1 MEVKVN
7 NSEQNINL
15 TLAQGENPINI
26 QLKPSEPQDISV
38 SLKPKSSP
46 LEFAIATPIVRPIH
60 FGLAPNVIKEIISG
74 GSHLYDL
81 YDVQADGN
89 SVFGALADAV
99 LTYDTDGR
107 WKAVLPSELTITKNG
122 DPVGTYKLRGKN
134 QTIDITVPT
143 LISQLSNDKG
153 YITEEEL
160 EKALSSVKGFQF
172 YVVDV
177 LPTPSEDTLGGIY
190 LVRKLS
196 SQSGNYYE
204 EYITITR
211 GGSYVWE
218 RIGDTSIN
226 LSGYATKEDLE
237 DAVDES
243 RGYTDNKNEELKD
256 YVEGVRKEVLTS
268 VEDTIKTTTEQITS
282 TQEHL
287 AEVEQDL
294 RETSERLDEE
304 SERLRNVKAELDGE
318 LTLAQ
323 IEIDKANASIESVAV
338 KVDESAGTINEVK
351 ETLDATNLTLSETVT
366 KLDENTGNIT
376 QIRNELNGIDETI
389 VSVIESQVEDEDS
402 KLIQTIG
409 LLVDNKNKEIEL
421 AVKAIQEGTDES
433 TISWVGQK
441 IDAADQE
448 IKTAIET
455 MIYGEGYTETKTI
468 GQVIDGKMDE
478 ITTQVLKSEKLV
490 GENGVIQQNIN
501 GAYTQWGIDSIKN
514 SVSAIS
520 GVLSENGELI
530 DVKTKFS
537 TIEQDLDSILL
548 TVGETEDYDGE
559 TILEKF
565 AAISLKIDKV
575 GLSVNNGDNY
585 AAIVAQ
591 INKEGSEV
599 LIEADKIHLLGETV
613 AEQLTAQS
621 ATIGNLTL
629 TNAVVS
635 GTINANAGNIGG
647 WQIGPASAKGTYL
660 YGGNLILSSEGYIK
674 NQQGDKVHFTLN
686 NDGSGSLA
694 DGNIWWDNKGAL
706 YFSGNAIVV
715 TEDSEASQG
724 KALAQLVSDVSKVL
738 SMFDID
744 AANNAVYVKGDRN
757 FYAFGEIT
765 ALGQGTGGSGGGS
778 GEGGAD
784 LLDVWL
790 SIAGNSDSFKDYQV
804 NASHLT
810 AYLTRAQIQETYA
823 TKEDLENIDIPT
835 LTESDPIF
843 KASAAYGITSTDISN
858 WNSKTSNIGTITGI
872 KMNGVS
878 KGTSGEVD
886 LGTVLTEHQDI
897 SGKADDA
904 SVVHKTGNE
913 TIAGAKTFN
922 NGVNFLG
929 NGDSNAVTLSTNT
942 RINVHGT
949 TQTVLGFGNG
959 NFYINHGNYNLL
971 LRGKATRPTYNGKD
985 IALYSDLSGYATET
999 YVDTSIANLI
1009 NGAPTTLDTLKEI
1022 ADAFAQSQDVIEAL
1036 DEAIG
1041 KKANQSDLTAL
1052 STQVTTLSGNL
1063 QGYAGDLQNVRED
1076 VDGIMADY
1084 ITQGELDS
1092 AIAGVTGGS
1101 GSLGNRVVALE
1112 TAVGVLEG
1120 YVPDDIAEGDAFASQ
1135 QWVLSKNY
1143 ALKSDIPTIPSL
1155 SGYATEQWV
1164 LDRGYLTSASLDA
1177 LETAVDNNAT
1187 DIGDHENRIATI
1199 EDNYAKKSAIPTS
1212 LSDLANDV
1220 GYITSSAIPST
1231 YAWSAITG
1239 KPDFAAVA
1247 TSGSYNDLSNKPT
1260 IPSIAGLA
1268 SESWVS
1274 NNFLGL
1280 GGGEIKNAN
1289 IDILT
1294 INRNGGGAVSS
1305 IAFKGNDALFY
1316 GYLGFDSVNNPV
1328 WMDASY
1334 NRYTL
1339 IHSGNYS
1346 SYALPLS
1353 GGTINSNTYDALII
1367 NSSYEAGGSGNLRI
1381 RFDSNNVQ
1389 KGFVGWNL
1397 YGTILYNYQ
1406 SNCYIGIAEDGTP
1419 IFNEMPLMH
1428 SGNIGSYNAGSA
1440 NILSKTYA
1448 ENINYSPTAN
1458 QLKLIKGVSATA
1470 VDDGF
1475 PMQYVGGLSA
1485 VSEYCGWQLVTYGG
1499 SSDTPFFRKVN
1510 DNGIWSDWRALAFTD
1525 SNVASA
1531 TKLQTARTIW
1541 GQSFDGTGNITG
1553 APSFPSFIDINR
1565 NSYTGALLDSS
1576 KMGFEIETY
1585 ADDVRLK
1592 TYTTSG
1598 GSNPAHLVLTSN
1610 GNVGIGTTSPAY
1622 KLDVNG
1628 PIAGHEIY
1636 SFSGWM
1642 TLLGTE
1648 NVSYSTYL
1656 DNKNQYG
1663 LKIHYSNGVAGA
1675 FFSQDG
1681 NTEFYGNLTSSESV
1695 KVNNIEYLNLRGFK
1709 SNNSESVF
1717 GFHDNAPIILSHNGV
1732 VRFGITDY
1740 NSNVWYQFNWDY
1752 STKNLTIKPS
1762 EGTNMTTNFTG
1773 NITASGEITALGSS
1787 SSSDR
1792 RLKDIV
1798 GRPIPLTLEDIAKL
1812 NVISFKWHH
1821 RENDK
1826 RLKIGLVAQEVQE
1839 ILPELVGVDRSNY
1852 LTLDYSTFGGVVGV
1866 MNTKKIL
1873 SLEELVEALVGRV
1886 EVLENENRELRRK
1899 IYG

>member
-15 TLAQGENPINI
+15 TLTQGQNPINI

-99 LTYDTDGR
+99 LTYDADGR

-122 DPVGTYKLRGKN
+122 DPIGIYKLRGKN
-134 QTIDITVPT
+134 QTIDIAVPT

-196 SQSGNYYE
+196 NQSGNYYE

-211 GGSYVWE
+211 GGGYVWE
-218 RIGDTSIN
+218 KIGDTSIN

-237 DAVDES
+237 DAVDKS
-243 RGYTDNKNEELKD
+243 REYTDNKSQEIKD
-256 YVEGVRKEVLTS
+256 YVEGVRKEVIDS
-268 VEDTIKTTTEQITS
+268 VDDTIKTTTEQIVS

-287 AEVEQDL
+287 IEVEQDL

-478 ITTQVLKSEKLV
+478 ITTQVLKSEELV

-520 GVLSENGELI
+520 GVLTENGELI

-744 AANNAVYVKGDRN
+744 TANNAVYVKGDRN

-765 ALGQGTGGSGGGS
+765 ALGQGSGGSGGGG

-790 SIAGNSDSFKDYQV
+790 SIAGNTDAYKDYQV
-804 NASHLT
+804 NPSHLT
-810 AYLTRAQIQETYA
+810 SYLTRAQIEETYA

-843 KASAAYGITSTDISN
+843 KASAAYGITSADITN
-858 WNSKTSNIGTITGI
+858 WNSI
-872 KMNGVS
+872 
-878 KGTSGEVD
+878 
-886 LGTVLTEHQDI
+886 
-897 SGKADDA
+897 
-904 SVVHKTGNE
+904 
-913 TIAGAKTFN
+913 
-922 NGVNFLG
+922 
-929 NGDSNAVTLSTNT
+929 
-942 RINVHGT
+942 
-949 TQTVLGFGNG
+949 
-959 NFYINHGNYNLL
+959 
-971 LRGKATRPTYNGKD
+971 
-985 IALYSDLSGYATET
+985 
-999 YVDTSIANLI
+999 
-1009 NGAPTTLDTLKEI
+1009 
-1022 ADAFAQSQDVIEAL
+1022 
-1036 DEAIG
+1036 
-1041 KKANQSDLTAL
+1041 
-1052 STQVTTLSGNL
+1052 
-1063 QGYAGDLQNVRED
+1063 
-1076 VDGIMADY
+1076 
-1084 ITQGELDS
+1084 
-1092 AIAGVTGGS
+1092 
-1101 GSLGNRVVALE
+1101 
-1112 TAVGVLEG
+1112 
-1120 YVPDDIAEGDAFASQ
+1120 
-1135 QWVLSKNY
+1135 
-1143 ALKSDIPTIPSL
+1143 
-1155 SGYATEQWV
+1155 
-1164 LDRGYLTSASLDA
+1164 
-1177 LETAVDNNAT
+1177 
-1187 DIGDHENRIATI
+1187 
-1199 EDNYAKKSAIPTS
+1199 KSAIPTS

-1220 GYITSSAIPST
+1220 GYITS
-1231 YAWSAITG
+1231 
-1239 KPDFAAVA
+1239 AAL
-1247 TSGSYNDLSNKPT
+1247 G
-1260 IPSIAGLA
+1260 GLA
-1268 SESWVS
+1268 SESWVTS
-1274 NNFLGL
+1274 NFLGL
-1280 GGGEIKNAN
+1280 SGGTIDGNIVLNGNITITRESGPIYINTTSATLSSAINFFKNLVN
-1289 IDILT
+1289 Y
-1294 INRNGGGAVSS
+1294 GG
-1305 IAFKGNDALFY
+1305 
-1316 GYLGFDSVNNPV
+1316 LGMSAKDTPCFLDVNNV
-1328 WMDASY
+1328 AH
-1334 NRYTL
+1334 TL
-1339 IHSGNYS
+1339 IHSGNIGSQSVDNASKLDGYAS
-1346 SYALPLS
+1346 SRYAF
-1353 GGTINSNTYDALII
+1353 IDDI
-1367 NSSYEAGGSGNLRI
+1367 NSSYTHPDDIPLPYGNK
-1381 RFDSNNVQ
+1381 Q
-1389 KGFVGWNL
+1389 GFQGWHL
-1397 YGTILYNYQ
+1397 PG
-1406 SNCYIGIAEDGTP
+1406 C
-1419 IFNEMPLMH
+1419 
-1428 SGNIGSYNAGSA
+1428 
-1440 NILSKTYA
+1440 
-1448 ENINYSPTAN
+1448 
-1458 QLKLIKGVSATA
+1458 
-1470 VDDGF
+1470 
-1475 PMQYVGGLSA
+1475 
-1485 VSEYCGWQLVTYGG
+1485 EYCGIIQWRDFSGNWSQIRQRYGADLYYRG
-1499 SSDTPFFRKVN
+1499 TGATSWRKF
-1510 DNGIWSDWRALAFTD
+1510 AFTD

-1541 GQSFDGTGNITG
+1541 GQSFDGMGDVSGSLYMGYSRILFGDNVNYYMGWGDGNMFSYANWYGHYFLSNGIERMRITK
-1553 APSFPSFIDINR
+1553 D
-1565 NSYTGALLDSS
+1565 
-1576 KMGFEIETY
+1576 
-1585 ADDVRLK
+1585 
-1592 TYTTSG
+1592 
-1598 GSNPAHLVLTSN
+1598 

-1636 SFSGWM
+1636 SFAGWM
-1642 TLLGTE
+1642 TLLGIE

-1663 LKIHYSNGVAGA
+1663 LKIHFSNGVAGA

-1681 NTEFYGNLTSSESV
+1681 NTYFY
-1695 KVNNIEYLNLRGFK
+1695 
-1709 SNNSESVF
+1709 
-1717 GFHDNAPIILSHNGV
+1717 
-1732 VRFGITDY
+1732 
-1740 NSNVWYQFNWDY
+1740 
-1752 STKNLTIKPS
+1752 
-1762 EGTNMTTNFTG
+1762 G
-1773 NITASGEITALGSS
+1773 NITASGEVTALGSS

-1798 GRPIPLTLEDIAKL
+1798 GRPNPLTLEDIAKL
-1812 NVISFKWHH
+1812 NVISFKWKH

-1852 LTLDYSTFGGVVGV
+1852 LTLDYSTFGSVVGV

-1873 SLEELVEALVGRV
+1873 SLEEEVIALRN
-1886 EVLENENRELRRK
+1886 EVKELRRK

>member
-143 LISQLSNDKG
+143 LLSQLSNDKG

-196 SQSGNYYE
+196 NQSGNYYE

-211 GGSYVWE
+211 GGGYVWE
-218 RIGDTSIN
+218 KIGDTSIN

-237 DAVDES
+237 DAVDKS
-243 RGYTDNKNEELKD
+243 REYTDNKSQEIKD
-256 YVEGVRKEVLTS
+256 YVEGVRKEVIDS
-268 VEDTIKTTTEQITS
+268 VDDTIKTTTEQIVS

-287 AEVEQDL
+287 IEVEQDL

-478 ITTQVLKSEKLV
+478 ITTQVLKSEELV

-514 SVSAIS
+514 NVSAIS
-520 GVLSENGELI
+520 GVLTENGELI
-530 DVKTKFS
+530 DVKTEFT
-537 TIEQDLDSILL
+537 TIEQDLNSILL
-548 TVGETEDYDGE
+548 AVGETEDYGGE

-565 AAISLKIDKV
+565 AAITLKIDQV
-575 GLSVNNGDNY
+575 GLSVTNGDNY

-647 WQIGPASAKGTYL
+647 WQIGPANEKGTYL

-674 NQQGDKVHFTLN
+674 NQQGDKVRYILN

-694 DGNIWWDNKGAL
+694 DGNIWWDNEGAL

-744 AANNAVYVKGDRN
+744 TANNAVYVKGDRN

-765 ALGQGTGGSGGGS
+765 ALGQGTGGSGGS
-778 GEGGAD
+778 GEGGKNYLNE
-784 LLDVWL
+784 LLDVNLLASALTTGDMLMW
-790 SIAGNSDSFKDYQV
+790 DS
-804 NASHLT
+804 
-810 AYLTRAQIQETYA
+810 TRGKYTTINRSELGSGGGGGSSV
-823 TKEDLENIDIPT
+823 D
-835 LTESDPIF
+835 ESDPIF
-843 KASAAYGITSTDISN
+843 KASAAYGITTADISN
-858 WNSKTSNIGTITGI
+858 WNSI
-872 KMNGVS
+872 
-878 KGTSGEVD
+878 
-886 LGTVLTEHQDI
+886 
-897 SGKADDA
+897 
-904 SVVHKTGNE
+904 
-913 TIAGAKTFN
+913 
-922 NGVNFLG
+922 
-929 NGDSNAVTLSTNT
+929 
-942 RINVHGT
+942 R
-949 TQTVLGFGNG
+949 
-959 NFYINHGNYNLL
+959 
-971 LRGKATRPTYNGKD
+971 
-985 IALYSDLSGYATET
+985 
-999 YVDTSIANLI
+999 
-1009 NGAPTTLDTLKEI
+1009 
-1022 ADAFAQSQDVIEAL
+1022 
-1036 DEAIG
+1036 
-1041 KKANQSDLTAL
+1041 
-1052 STQVTTLSGNL
+1052 
-1063 QGYAGDLQNVRED
+1063 
-1076 VDGIMADY
+1076 
-1084 ITQGELDS
+1084 
-1092 AIAGVTGGS
+1092 
-1101 GSLGNRVVALE
+1101 
-1112 TAVGVLEG
+1112 
-1120 YVPDDIAEGDAFASQ
+1120 
-1135 QWVLSKNY
+1135 
-1143 ALKSDIPTIPSL
+1143 
-1155 SGYATEQWV
+1155 
-1164 LDRGYLTSASLDA
+1164 
-1177 LETAVDNNAT
+1177 
-1187 DIGDHENRIATI
+1187 
-1199 EDNYAKKSAIPTS
+1199 SAIPTA

-1239 KPDFAAVA
+1239 KPSFAAVA

-1268 SESWVS
+1268 SESWVTS
-1274 NNFLGL
+1274 NFLGL
-1280 GGGEIKNAN
+1280 GGGTIDGNIVLNGNITITRESGPIYINTTSATLPSAINFFKNLVN
-1289 IDILT
+1289 Y
-1294 INRNGGGAVSS
+1294 GG
-1305 IAFKGNDALFY
+1305 
-1316 GYLGFDSVNNPV
+1316 LGMSAKDTPCFLDVNNV
-1328 WMDASY
+1328 AH
-1334 NRYTL
+1334 TL
-1339 IHSGNYS
+1339 I
-1346 SYALPLS
+1346 
-1353 GGTINSNTYDALII
+1353 
-1367 NSSYEAGGSGNLRI
+1367 
-1381 RFDSNNVQ
+1381 
-1389 KGFVGWNL
+1389 
-1397 YGTILYNYQ
+1397 
-1406 SNCYIGIAEDGTP
+1406 
-1419 IFNEMPLMH
+1419 H
-1428 SGNIGSYNAGSA
+1428 SGNIGSYGVTYVYSGYEDLNSIVANAEVRTNDSNSLATPERNYPIKEAGSL
-1440 NILSKTYA
+1440 LSMLAAYGST
-1448 ENINYSPTAN
+1448 N
-1458 QLKLIKGVSATA
+1458 QIYGSYNTNRWFARGGGKGTSLRT
-1470 VDDGF
+1470 
-1475 PMQYVGGLSA
+1475 
-1485 VSEYCGWQLVTYGG
+1485 
-1499 SSDTPFFRKVN
+1499 
-1510 DNGIWSDWRALAFTD
+1510 IWREFAFTD
-1525 SNVASA
+1525 SNVTSA
-1531 TKLQTARTIW
+1531 TKLQTGRYLW
-1541 GQSFDGTGNITG
+1541 GNYFSGEQNI
-1553 APSFPSFIDINR
+1553 SS
-1565 NSYTGALLDSS
+1565 ALFLN
-1576 KMGFEIETY
+1576 
-1585 ADDVRLK
+1585 
-1592 TYTTSG
+1592 SG
-1598 GSNPAHLVLTSN
+1598 GDGIYVDYNGINYHNSGNSWIATNINFQSDGGLWLSPYG
-1610 GNVGIGTTSPAY
+1610 GNVGIGTASPAY

-1636 SFSGWM
+1636 SFAGWM

-1681 NTEFYGNLTSSESV
+1681 NTNFYGNIAIDAAYGEEKGFSVSNSKGWMSMAVNGGGNSYISTSSQLA
-1695 KVNNIEYLNLRGFK
+1695 IYT
-1709 SNNSESVF
+1709 NNSQKMLVTSTGNVGIGTTEPREKLEVIGNVLSYGTHYLESSSITPRHRCGTYIWEDYWCVTTRTTGGTYLDDCLKINLETKEASFYGDLNVSSDLVVNGYTKVQKVYIGKSSIALNRNSDTGGRFDTSYNGWQFHSDDNNMAVF
-1717 GFHDNAPIILSHNGV
+1717 TEGV
-1732 VRFGITDY
+1732 G
-1740 NSNVWYQFNWDY
+1740 
-1752 STKNLTIKPS
+1752 
-1762 EGTNMTTNFTG
+1762 EGVKTRWLYDGTFEHYG

-1798 GRPIPLTLEDIAKL
+1798 SRPTPLTLEDIAKL
-1812 NVISFKWHH
+1812 NIISFKWNH

-1852 LTLDYSTFGGVVGV
+1852 LTLDYSTFGSVVGV
-1866 MNTKKIL
+1866 MNTKRIL
-1873 SLEELVEALVGRV
+1873 SLEEEVIALKK
-1886 EVLENENRELRRK
+1886 EVKELRRK

>member
-60 FGLAPNVIKEIISG
+60 FGLSPNVIKEIISG

-134 QTIDITVPT
+134 QTIDIAVPT

-160 EKALSSVKGFQF
+160 DKALSSVKGFQF

-177 LPTPSEDTLGGIY
+177 LPIPSEDTLGGIY

-211 GGSYVWE
+211 GGGYVWE
-218 RIGDTSIN
+218 KIGDTSIN

-256 YVEGVRKEVLTS
+256 YVEGVRKEVIIS
-268 VEDTIKTTTEQITS
+268 VEDTIKTTTEQIAS

-287 AEVEQDL
+287 VEVEQDL

-409 LLVDNKNKEIEL
+409 LLVDNKSKGIEL

-433 TISWVGQK
+433 TVSWVGQK

-448 IKTAIET
+448 IKIAIET

-478 ITTQVLKSEKLV
+478 ITTQVLKSEELV

-537 TIEQDLDSILL
+537 SIEQDLSSVLL

-565 AAISLKIDKV
+565 AAISLKIDQV
-575 GLSVNNGDNY
+575 GLSVTNGDNY

-647 WQIGPASAKGTYL
+647 WQIGPAEAKSTYL

-694 DGNIWWDNKGAL
+694 DGNIWWDNEGAL

-765 ALGQGTGGSGGGS
+765 ALGQGTGGSGGGG

-790 SIAGNSDSFKDYQV
+790 SIAGNSDGFKDYQV

-843 KASAAYGITSTDISN
+843 TASAAYGITSSDIAN
-858 WNSKTSNIGTITGI
+858 WNSI
-872 KMNGVS
+872 
-878 KGTSGEVD
+878 
-886 LGTVLTEHQDI
+886 
-897 SGKADDA
+897 
-904 SVVHKTGNE
+904 
-913 TIAGAKTFN
+913 
-922 NGVNFLG
+922 
-929 NGDSNAVTLSTNT
+929 
-942 RINVHGT
+942 
-949 TQTVLGFGNG
+949 
-959 NFYINHGNYNLL
+959 
-971 LRGKATRPTYNGKD
+971 
-985 IALYSDLSGYATET
+985 
-999 YVDTSIANLI
+999 
-1009 NGAPTTLDTLKEI
+1009 
-1022 ADAFAQSQDVIEAL
+1022 
-1036 DEAIG
+1036 
-1041 KKANQSDLTAL
+1041 
-1052 STQVTTLSGNL
+1052 
-1063 QGYAGDLQNVRED
+1063 
-1076 VDGIMADY
+1076 
-1084 ITQGELDS
+1084 
-1092 AIAGVTGGS
+1092 
-1101 GSLGNRVVALE
+1101 
-1112 TAVGVLEG
+1112 
-1120 YVPDDIAEGDAFASQ
+1120 
-1135 QWVLSKNY
+1135 
-1143 ALKSDIPTIPSL
+1143 
-1155 SGYATEQWV
+1155 
-1164 LDRGYLTSASLDA
+1164 
-1177 LETAVDNNAT
+1177 
-1187 DIGDHENRIATI
+1187 
-1199 EDNYAKKSAIPTS
+1199 KSAIPTA
-1212 LSDLANDV
+1212 LSDLSNDV
-1220 GYITSSAIPST
+1220 GYITASAIPTS

-1239 KPDFAAVA
+1239 KPTFAAIA
-1247 TSGSYNDLSNKPT
+1247 TSGSYNDLSNKPS

-1274 NNFLGL
+1274 SNFLGL
-1280 GGGEIKNAN
+1280 GGGTITGNLN
-1289 IDILT
+1289 IGYNKLYIGDGSDNFYI
-1294 INRNGGGAVSS
+1294 GWGASNMY
-1305 IAFKGNDALFY
+1305 IY
-1316 GYLGFDSVNNPV
+1316 NNYFGHYFV
-1328 WMDASY
+1328 T
-1334 NRYTL
+1334 NYTTRML
-1339 IHSGNYS
+1339 
-1346 SYALPLS
+1346 
-1353 GGTINSNTYDALII
+1353 INSA
-1367 NSSYEAGGSGNLRI
+1367 
-1381 RFDSNNVQ
+1381 
-1389 KGFVGWNL
+1389 
-1397 YGTILYNYQ
+1397 
-1406 SNCYIGIAEDGTP
+1406 
-1419 IFNEMPLMH
+1419 
-1428 SGNIGSYNAGSA
+1428 
-1440 NILSKTYA
+1440 
-1448 ENINYSPTAN
+1448 
-1458 QLKLIKGVSATA
+1458 
-1470 VDDGF
+1470 
-1475 PMQYVGGLSA
+1475 
-1485 VSEYCGWQLVTYGG
+1485 
-1499 SSDTPFFRKVN
+1499 
-1510 DNGIWSDWRALAFTD
+1510 
-1525 SNVASA
+1525 
-1531 TKLQTARTIW
+1531 
-1541 GQSFDGTGNITG
+1541 
-1553 APSFPSFIDINR
+1553 
-1565 NSYTGALLDSS
+1565 
-1576 KMGFEIETY
+1576 
-1585 ADDVRLK
+1585 
-1592 TYTTSG
+1592 
-1598 GSNPAHLVLTSN
+1598 
-1610 GNVGIGTTSPAY
+1610 GNVGIGTDSPAY
-1622 KLDVNG
+1622 KLDVIGTAKFTSICTPTADTFNKWCD
-1628 PIAGHEIY
+1628 
-1636 SFSGWM
+1636 SFSSYEINQMVNVYDGAPSGYPYGYLTTYRWNN
-1642 TLLGTE
+1642 GTW
-1648 NVSYSTYL
+1648 SGQMYL
-1656 DNKNQYG
+1656 T
-1663 LKIHYSNGVAGA
+1663 VADFGGEIFTRGYRDDQGKWTIWRKA
-1675 FFSQDG
+1675 FLDDG
-1681 NTEFYGNLTSSESV
+1681 YGNFTTSESV

-1717 GFHDNAPIILSHNGV
+1717 GFHDNSPIILSHNGV

-1798 GRPIPLTLEDIAKL
+1798 SRPTPLTLEDIAKL
-1812 NVISFKWHH
+1812 NVISFKWKH

-1852 LTLDYSTFGGVVGV
+1852 LTLDYSTFGSIVGV

-1873 SLEELVEALVGRV
+1873 SLEERVEA
-1886 EVLENENRELRRK
+1886 LENENRALRRK